1 MEMKL
6 KLVEVI
12 NLNHALKRIIDENK
26 QLDAVFKFKLL
37 GIMKAIESH
46 ISNFEIIRNEKIM
59 EYGKKTEDG
68 LVNISPDDKE
78 AIKKF
83 NESLEDVINND
94 VTINVEKLKSADVF
108 SKDFNVEELIAL
120 YPIITEWEERKFCY
134 D

>member
-120 YPIITEWEERKFCY
+120 YPIITE
-134 D
+134 